1 MFREGNKSVRNYR
14 IGDFAQAMAVSPDFI
29 KYYEKIHLLEPQ
41 VNEKNRYRFLAFGQS
56 RWAMEIRKYRNLGF
70 SAEQIDVLL
79 NQSDLGE
86 IVAALDAKREEEE
99 RAAIWLGLASEQL
112 EYVRRAVDRSR
123 KAEEWTIA
131 TIEAGLFLPHTE
143 GKEFI
148 TTRATREIFSEWVSY
163 MPVARSCCLLT
174 LSPGKGEGGGEA
186 IERYQ
191 FGLFVLRRSAELLG
205 LRRDGPVV
213 LLPERRCVESCY
225 EAPEVDRMEDIR
237 LDRLDLART
246 VREHRLALSGE
257 VLVSRLLSYRRGEE
271 RRKLD
276 LIHATLA

>member
-1 MFREGNKSVRNYR
+1 
-14 IGDFAQAMAVSPDFI
+14 MAVSPDFI

-70 SAEQIDVLL
+70 SAERIEALL

-86 IVAALDAKREEEE
+86 IIAALDDKRREEE
-99 RAAIWLGLASEQL
+99 RDALWLKLASEQL
-112 EYVRRAVDRSR
+112 EYVRQAVDRSG
-123 KAEEWTIA
+123 KAEEWTVA
-131 TIEAGLFLPHTE
+131 PIEAGFFLPHTE

-148 TTRATREIFSEWVSY
+148 TAKATREIFTEWVSY
-163 MPVARSCCLLT
+163 MPVTRSCCLLT
-174 LSPGKGEGGGEA
+174 LAPGGEGWEA
-186 IERYQ
+186 IERYR
-191 FGLFVLRRSAELLG
+191 FGLFVPRRSAELLG

-213 LLPERRCVESCY
+213 CLPERRCVESCY
-225 EAPEVDRMEDIR
+225 DAPEVNRMEDIR
-237 LDRLDLART
+237 LDRLDLTRT